1 MAKIDFATAIPT
13 SYRLIGSI
21 STFDYFKKDKLFS
34 RNNKPAFNQ
43 KDERFLKLQVGLP
56 FLSSKRAEFGVGIA
70 RIEDKYFQKSVID
83 FGNDKFDKSRYDLF
97 VVTGRTSFA
106 RIESFFSNENL
117 GYKGFSVSTC
127 RILFGIKST
136 SIKTN

>member
-97 VVTGRTSFA
+97 GGSISFTL
-106 RIESFFSNENL
+106 IPQHYNL
-117 GYKGFSVSTC
+117 T
-127 RILFGIKST
+127 LFIS
-136 SIKTN
+136 S

>member
-56 FLSSKRAEFGVGIA
+56 LLSSKRAEFGVGIA
-70 RIEDKYFQKSVID
+70 KIEDKYFQKASLTLEMTNLTKVAMIYSVD
-83 FGNDKFDKSRYDLF
+83 QSALME
-97 VVTGRTSFA
+97 VP
-106 RIESFFSNENL
+106 
-117 GYKGFSVSTC
+117 
-127 RILFGIKST
+127 
-136 SIKTN
+136 

>member
-56 FLSSKRAEFGVGIA
+56 FLSEM
-70 RIEDKYFQKSVID
+70 
-83 FGNDKFDKSRYDLF
+83 
-97 VVTGRTSFA
+97 T
-106 RIESFFSNENL
+106 NL
-117 GYKGFSVSTC
+117 IKAAMIYLVDQLVLMEVLLIPNN
-127 RILFGIKST
+127 ILHVDTEKPL
-136 SIKTN
+136 